1 MTDLKLQSTGKGE
14 VSADDIRAV
23 KFNRVIG
30 RGYEQHEVDA
40 FVDKCAAWVDWFN
53 QQLRT
58 ARGDLARL
66 NEHGAD
72 SGTDQ
77 VQQAIQVLTNAQQTA
92 DTTVRQADQYSLRVM
107 SEAKQLYE
115 EARLRT
121 AALEQ
126 EAEVRAKGLTE
137 EAFVQAERLQRE
149 STERAERLQRES
161 TEQADELL
169 HSVQQRAEAIERDAR
184 EEAHRLLEEA
194 AAQAAAVDADT
205 QTRLQELGE
214 TSAARQAEL
223 DKQTAYLRTL
233 RDSSRIQ
240 MQKFLE
246 GMLDHL
252 SEEYGRADPA
262 AAHAAVDGKAAG
274 NGAAA
279 SRRLVGRPKR
289 GTRRSFRPVPAA
301 HVPNVVV
308 PEPRS
313 ANS

>member
-1 MTDLKLQSTGKGE
+1 MTDPQVQSTGTGE

-40 FVDKCAAWVDWFN
+40 FVDKCAAWIDWFN
-53 QQLRT
+53 QQLNG
-58 ARGDLARL
+58 AKADLTRVSRRI
-66 NEHGAD
+66 AD
-72 SGTDQ
+72 SGGDQ

-121 AALEQ
+121 ASLEQ
-126 EAEVRAKGLTE
+126 EAEVKSKRLTE
-137 EAFVQAERLQRE
+137 DAAL
-149 STERAERLQRES
+149 RAEQLLRES
-161 TEQADELL
+161 TEQADALL
-169 HSVQQRAEAIERDAR
+169 HSTQQRAAALERDAR
-184 EEAHRLLEEA
+184 TRADQLIQESTR
-194 AAQAAAVDADT
+194 QAAAVDAQT
-205 QTRLQELGE
+205 QTRLEELGE
-214 TSAARQAEL
+214 ITATRQAEL

-252 SEEYGRADPA
+252 SDEYGRADPA
-262 AAHAAVDGKAAG
+262 AAHAAHDGKPSG
-274 NGAAA
+274 NGAVA

-289 GTRRSFRPVPAA
+289 TARRSIRPVPIAKPAGRRFRAPSAA
-301 HVPNVVV
+301 
-308 PEPRS
+308 R
-313 ANS
+313 